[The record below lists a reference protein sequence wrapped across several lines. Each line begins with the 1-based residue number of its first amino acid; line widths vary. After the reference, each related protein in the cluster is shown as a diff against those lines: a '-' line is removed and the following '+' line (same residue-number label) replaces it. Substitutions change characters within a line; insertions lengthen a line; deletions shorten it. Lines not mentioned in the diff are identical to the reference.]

1 MEVPLVFQPWPEVA
15 GAYDT
20 ERQKRKSRKV
30 YYQFVDSAGK
40 PAIEIG
46 ARFDIKSI

>member
-20 ERQKRKSRKV
+20 GRQKRKSRKV
-30 YYQFVDSAGK
+30 YNQFVDTAGK
-40 PAIEIG
+40 PAIGIG
-46 ARFDIKSI
+46 AKFEVRSI